1 MKHLFCTGAK
11 TPSGKKVTVGLLARL
26 ETNVKAQ
33 AFRLAVRAAY
43 PQVGLAVAAVM
54 QKEVR
59 TQRLTTLLQTVSNP
73 MLAPFIKIPNLMREL
88 AIAQDIDPDSLV
100 NDVSEAQIFAEML
113 KGLANAQQAGGPE
126 NQPPSDQQGSLGQL
140 GDASAGADP
149 NDASGVGGGQIGTG
163 SVPAA
168 GEDNF
173 TGNA

>member
-1 MKHLFCTGAK
+1 
-11 TPSGKKVTVGLLARL
+11 
-26 ETNVKAQ
+26 
-33 AFRLAVRAAY
+33 
-43 PQVGLAVAAVM
+43 
-54 QKEVR
+54 
-59 TQRLTTLLQTVSNP
+59 
-73 MLAPFIKIPNLMREL
+73 MREL

-113 KGLANAQQAGGPE
+113 KGLANAQQGGSPE
-126 NQPPSDQQGSLGQL
+126 DQ
-140 GDASAGADP
+140 SAGNAEGSMEQSGDVPAGANP